1 MCVVRSFR
9 FNTRYEIVL
18 CRGDL
23 IYSVP
28 ARGPNPRIALHSVP
42 PLEFCSCSIV
52 RIGLLLFQYVDLGRN
67 NSGSNMKNFG
77 APPPLTQMKKKKPN
91 TVLESVIWSIDGFLI
106 CCKYFPLVFNCIV
119 CVPLH
124 MSIRE
129 LFSRHRQTIFI
140 SRSFLQPTRN

>member
-1 MCVVRSFR
+1 MCCSVVPLQHAIRNSSLSGGFNLQCPGEGAQPAHSASFSSTAR
-9 FNTRYEIVL
+9 VL
-18 CRGDL
+18 FL
-23 IYSVP
+23 F
-28 ARGPNPRIALHSVP
+28 H
-42 PLEFCSCSIV
+42 CSNRVTFI
-52 RIGLLLFQYVDLGRN
+52 QYVDLGRN